1 MDVKSNVIDNVM
13 KEFFIDVKEIE
24 KLKME
29 MIEKIN
35 SQMLHVNYNLQLCLL
50 IMY

>member
-1 MDVKSNVIDNVM
+1 MKMDVKSNVM
-13 KEFFIDVKEIE
+13 KEIFIGVKEIE

-35 SQMLHVNYNLQLCLL
+35 SQRCYMSITTCNYVC
-50 IMY
+50 